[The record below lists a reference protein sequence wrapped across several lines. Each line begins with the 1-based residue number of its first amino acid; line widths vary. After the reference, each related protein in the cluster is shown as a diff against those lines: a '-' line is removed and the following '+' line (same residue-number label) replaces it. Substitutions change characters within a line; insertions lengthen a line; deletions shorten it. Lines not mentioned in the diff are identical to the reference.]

1 MAGMHKSLLTRKYF
15 AILSSSLHVIS
26 SWLALLGWIHT
37 KRSADRLLEAIILA
51 IAELG
56 ELCRAYWQYGKRMAS
71 GSTTSEG
78 LLPTL
83 KMAGRYK
90 PGWML
95 SSRKTTK
102 HTTSLLLPDIDHPTT
117 YDTYPHWTT
126 FALSP

>member
-1 MAGMHKSLLTRKYF
+1 
-15 AILSSSLHVIS
+15 
-26 SWLALLGWIHT
+26 LALWIHT

-51 IAELG
+51 VAELG

-78 LLPTL
+78 LLPTS

-95 SSRKTTK
+95 SSRETTK
-102 HTTSLLLPDIDHPTT
+102 HTTSLLRLADIDHPTT
-117 YDTYPHWTT
+117 YDTYP
-126 FALSP
+126 ALGNVYVIAIAHYVRLLPGQS